1 MLEGQL
7 PLLVAVGYLAAIGLS
22 LLLYK
27 HLVDENAR
35 WVLWGYM
42 ALVGAVMVGIFV
54 FLVSPILFPLV
65 WVVGAITRLDYLL
78 AALVLAVVA
87 GVVMYTIS
95 PLFLTKG
102 LQPDPQLQAV
112 VDRVARRL
120 GVRGRVKAA
129 VTDGPPNAY
138 AFGNFLTGRYVVV
151 SKSLMSMLNEKE
163 LEAVVGHELGHHIHK
178 DMPLIISF
186 GVPSSLLYYTGMGAI
201 AFGLL
206 ARRAGSDRW
215 IVPVIYGIVAVV
227 ASFIVQQLVLALSR
241 VREHLADLV
250 GAVAAGKD
258 AMQSALAKLHKYYQT
273 NEKPAGG
280 GITPSMLKTL
290 YIYALVNTFANPLY
304 DVTPDEIRALIS
316 QKTGILEELLSSHP
330 PIPKRLAYIEE
341 LFNPYYL

>member
-1 MLEGQL
+1 MQNGATRLRGGARSQVKFKIYQSEYNMLEGQL

-120 GVRGRVKAA
+120 GVRGRVKAEL
-129 VTDGPPNAY
+129 TDGTPNAY
-138 AFGNFLTGRYVVV
+138 AFGNFLTG
-151 SKSLMSMLNEKE
+151 K
-163 LEAVVGHELGHHIHK
+163 
-178 DMPLIISF
+178 
-186 GVPSSLLYYTGMGAI
+186 
-201 AFGLL
+201 
-206 ARRAGSDRW
+206 
-215 IVPVIYGIVAVV
+215 
-227 ASFIVQQLVLALSR
+227 
-241 VREHLADLV
+241 
-250 GAVAAGKD
+250 
-258 AMQSALAKLHKYYQT
+258 
-273 NEKPAGG
+273 
-280 GITPSMLKTL
+280 
-290 YIYALVNTFANPLY
+290 
-304 DVTPDEIRALIS
+304 
-316 QKTGILEELLSSHP
+316 
-330 PIPKRLAYIEE
+330 
-341 LFNPYYL
+341 